1 MKFRFHIGF
10 AVFALLILSLS
21 VLQSAKAQ
29 YTADGQ
35 PFILVSPISIDSPAN
50 TTYMTNQV
58 CLNFTVPSYFHSYPF
73 YPPDSNVKVDPNAKI
88 TMTYSVDGNDN
99 VTIQT
104 TEKLVPV
111 WADVTYPDGT
121 KTKKIS
127 STLSYFIISGFV
139 ELEDLPQG
147 QHSLTVFARYE
158 VPDMQK
164 IGFDNQ
170 TVYFTV
176 DDGSPSVASNFD
188 SDDGA
193 PKSEALTIIV
203 CAFVGVFSLIAVLS
217 YALFTKL
224 RQKDKIEG

>member
-1 MKFRFHIGF
+1 
-10 AVFALLILSLS
+10 
-21 VLQSAKAQ
+21 
-29 YTADGQ
+29 
-35 PFILVSPISIDSPAN
+35 
-50 TTYMTNQV
+50 
-58 CLNFTVPSYFHSYPF
+58 
-73 YPPDSNVKVDPNAKI
+73 
-88 TMTYSVDGNDN
+88 MTYSVDGNDN

-127 STLSYFIISGFV
+127 STLSYFVISGFV

-170 TVYFTV
+170 TVFFTV
-176 DDGSPSVASNFD
+176 DDGSLPVASSID

-193 PKSEALTIIV
+193 PESEASAITV
-203 CAFVGVFSLIAVLS
+203 CAFVGVFSILAVVS
-217 YALFTKL
+217 YVLFTKL
-224 RQKDKIEG
+224 RRKDKIDDNFQVFSS